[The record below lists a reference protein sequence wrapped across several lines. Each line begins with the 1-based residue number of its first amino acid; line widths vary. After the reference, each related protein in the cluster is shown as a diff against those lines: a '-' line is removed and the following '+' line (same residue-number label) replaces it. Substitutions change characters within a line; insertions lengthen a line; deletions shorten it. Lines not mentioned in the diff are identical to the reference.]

1 MHVTKAENMVSLCH
15 SSTETA
21 IRAPQ
26 LDVVHG
32 AYGALKVGE
41 TALDTLMRHAL
52 AVPGAA
58 AALLDAFAAQ
68 ACALRLVQEAEAR
81 GAASL
86 PSDLRQGIAAA
97 AARTPTWLAAVTAGV
112 RV

>member
-1 MHVTKAENMVSLCH
+1 MSLCH

-21 IRAPQ
+21 NHASQP
-26 LDVVHG
+26 DVVH
-32 AYGALKVGE
+32 ADHSALKVGE
-41 TALDTLMRHAL
+41 TALETLMRHAL
-52 AVPGAA
+52 EVPGAA

-97 AARTPTWLAAVTAGV
+97 AARTPSWLAVGTAGV

>member
-1 MHVTKAENMVSLCH
+1 
-15 SSTETA
+15 
-21 IRAPQ
+21 
-26 LDVVHG
+26 
-32 AYGALKVGE
+32 
-41 TALDTLMRHAL
+41 MRHAL
-52 AVPGAA
+52 EVPGAA

-68 ACALRLVQEAEAR
+68 ACALRLVQEADAR

-97 AARTPTWLAAVTAGV
+97 AARTPSWLAGGTAGV

>member
-1 MHVTKAENMVSLCH
+1 MSLCH

-21 IRAPQ
+21 SRASQ

-32 AYGALKVGE
+32 VFGALKVGE
-41 TALDTLMRHAL
+41 TPLDALMRHAL
-52 AVPGAA
+52 EVPGAA

-68 ACALRLVQEAEAR
+68 ASALRLVQEAEAR

-86 PSDLRQGIAAA
+86 PSDLRRGIAAA
-97 AARTPTWLAAVTAGV
+97 AARTPSWLAVGTAGV